1 MTVLLA
7 TLEKR
12 VNNILLASPRT
23 NPWSASVV
31 GLNGQPATARYPTD
45 EEIEQACLEGDARTC
60 VAIIETEGH
69 PQAPT
74 FYTTSTVASGAAIP
88 GHLGVTALVTIDD
101 SPARYAANMD
111 QMLEVVANPT
121 MYPVATRWAYIFGNI
136 LLHNGTEAVVT
147 YPAFTMTSACQAP
160 DGYESVDVCNAVS
173 LLAKDGAASDY
184 YSYYSQLALQ
194 QEAAIRRRELIIPQ
208 IEAIAA

>member
-1 MTVLLA
+1 MAVLLA

-23 NPWSASVV
+23 NPWSASVI
-31 GLNGQPATARYPTD
+31 GSNNQPATQRYPTD

-88 GHLGVTALVTIDD
+88 GHLGVTALVTVDG
-101 SPARYAANMD
+101 SPARYAASMD
-111 QMLEVVANPT
+111 QMLEVIQNPT
-121 MYPVATRWAYIFGNI
+121 MYPVASKWAYIFGNI
-136 LLHNGTEAVVT
+136 LLHNGTTGVVT
-147 YPAFTMTSACQAP
+147 YPTFTMTAACQAP
-160 DGYESVDVCNAVS
+160 DGYESVDVCNAIA

-184 YSYYSQLALQ
+184 YSYYANLAAR
-194 QEAAIRRRELIIPQ
+194 QEAAIRGLELTIPD